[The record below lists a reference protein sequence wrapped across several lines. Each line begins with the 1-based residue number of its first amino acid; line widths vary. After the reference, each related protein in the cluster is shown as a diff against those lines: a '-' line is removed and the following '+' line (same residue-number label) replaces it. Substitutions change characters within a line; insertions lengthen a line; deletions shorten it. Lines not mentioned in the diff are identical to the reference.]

1 EGRGRCLALAP
12 RGLALAAIHQRMIAM
27 EVPFRAALLAWLA
40 ADPALSGAL
49 NAIVEEAPAR
59 TAMPWLAIAASAGAD
74 WSVKD
79 RDGRELRLALELHC
93 RGDRPESAA
102 TLVSAIEQR
111 LAAMPRDHAGFT
123 LVSCQ
128 FLRSRAEQRAA
139 NTRAVLIEYR
149 FRLLAA

>member
-1 EGRGRCLALAP
+1 
-12 RGLALAAIHQRMIAM
+12 M

-40 ADPALSGAL
+40 ADPALAGAL

-59 TAMPWLAIAASAGAD
+59 TALPWLAIAASAGVD

-79 RDGRELRLALELHC
+79 RAGRELRLALELHC
-93 RGDRPESAA
+93 RGDRSDSAA
-102 TLVSAIEQR
+102 DLVSAIEQR
-111 LAAMPRDHAGFT
+111 LAAMPRDHASFS
-123 LVSCQ
+123 LVSTQ